1 MITFIDITKNILYI
15 RNKSKQ
21 KATAERILIQLK
33 KKSNMK
39 IWHFV
44 LFRKK

>member
-1 MITFIDITKNILYI
+1 MITFIDTTESILYI

-21 KATAERILIQLK
+21 KATAERILIQLE

-39 IWHFV
+39 I
-44 LFRKK
+44 